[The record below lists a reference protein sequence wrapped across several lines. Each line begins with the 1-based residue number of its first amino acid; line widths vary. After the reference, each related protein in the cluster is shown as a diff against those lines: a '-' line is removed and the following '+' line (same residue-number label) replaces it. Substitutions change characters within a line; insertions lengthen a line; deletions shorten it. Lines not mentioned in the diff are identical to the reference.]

1 MGGKSR
7 EHSSAKAFKTHT
19 HTHLWETVNS
29 WISFNLG
36 CRLRLSGDLKEEID
50 QDR

>member
-19 HTHLWETVNS
+19 HLWETVDS

-36 CRLRLSGDLKEEID
+36 CRLRMSGDLKEEID
-50 QDR
+50 QNR